1 MRLSRKTSKG
11 VDTMETKE
19 TPILISATK
28 AQELF
33 GFSRPM
39 VYNLLNRNDCGV
51 VTIGRRKFFMKDKL
65 MAWLEKQSSSTE
77 RA

>member
-1 MRLSRKTSKG
+1 
-11 VDTMETKE
+11 METKE
-19 TPILISATK
+19 THILISATK

-39 VYNLLNRNDCGV
+39 VYNLLNRSDCGV
-51 VTIGRRKFFMKDKL
+51 VVIGRRKFFMKDKL
-65 MAWLEKQSSSTE
+65 MAWLEKQTSSSE